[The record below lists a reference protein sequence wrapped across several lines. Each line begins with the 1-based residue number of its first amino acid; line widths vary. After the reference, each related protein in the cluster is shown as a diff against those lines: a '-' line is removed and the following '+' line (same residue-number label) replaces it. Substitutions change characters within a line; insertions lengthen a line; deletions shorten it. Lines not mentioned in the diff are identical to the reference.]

1 MDAKLKVD
9 TDLIEQVTCK
19 KCNNVIFRTI
29 EQYKIYTEKMKEN
42 ETTDLYALFVKKF
55 VCPKCGSTEYHS
67 ELVSRA
73 EHNIIDFNTVSE
85 TAAAAA
91 TTTTKTAKRKSTKKS
106 LKTKKSDLSSENIT
120 NIKLS

>member
-73 EHNIIDFNTVSE
+73 EHNIIDFNTVNE
-85 TAAAAA
+85 TAAATTAA
-91 TTTTKTAKRKSTKKS
+91 AKTTKRKSTKKS
-106 LKTKKSDLSSENIT
+106 VKQKKSDLSSENIT